1 MVRRYKALVL
11 IMLVLLTIP
20 LIRLAAAGISNV
32 SAPSGT
38 TTVYQTFPVVLN
50 FTATLSGDAPRAAVI
65 SSSIPE
71 NWTYLGYEATLDG
84 VPITFIETVG
94 AASVSWENET
104 MGEGIMMLRAY
115 FKAPSDLGN
124 YAFSGA
130 YAYRAGGAMQP
141 GTWQMTAQV
150 VQYPSDVSD
159 IKLPPAEIWVKWT
172 PPTTLV
178 GLSFEANLTGLGC
191 RAVVSSSIPENCS
204 YVGYE
209 AYMDDAS
216 ITFNETFVDSSVTL
230 ENASLGYVDPLCGNL
245 WAQSLNLSLTFWLN
259 FTEAGDYNVT
269 GLYVFVGGDAT
280 DFGEWNTTIHVV
292 PITLEVSVS
301 LDLITPTKPPPED
314 EPLPYYGCIIPIN
327 CTVSNPGID
336 YFNIKL
342 NVVVMLNDTVVWEI
356 NMTRDF
362 LAGTT
367 VVLIDWDTLDCGIP
381 NDYEL
386 ARGNVTVVGRL
397 FTLEEEVLAEDTYYS
412 TEYAWTLL
420 PTNRDILW
428 ERVVDIILRW
438 PDPDVTPD
446 ERDELWDIIVKIIII
461 WPTVPS

>member
-1 MVRRYKALVL
+1 MKSRYKALIV
-11 IMLVLLTIP
+11 ITLVLSAMLSVEFVV
-20 LIRLAAAGISNV
+20 AGVSDV

-38 TTVYQTFPVVLN
+38 MTVYQTFPLTLN
-50 FTATLSGDAPRAAVI
+50 FTATLSGSTPRAAVI
-65 SSSIPE
+65 SSNIPE
-71 NWTYLGYEATLDG
+71 NWTYLGYNATLDG
-84 VPITFIETVG
+84 VPITFIETVT
-94 AASVSWENET
+94 AASVSWENDT
-104 MGEGIMMLRAY
+104 MGEGTMVLLAY
-115 FKAPSDLGN
+115 FKAPLDLGN
-124 YAFSGA
+124 YTFSGA
-130 YAYRAGGAMQP
+130 YAYRAGGAIQP
-141 GTWQMTAQV
+141 GFWQMTAQV

-159 IKLPPAEIWVKWT
+159 IKLPPAEIWEKWT

-204 YVGYE
+204 YVDYE

-230 ENASLGYVDPLCGNL
+230 ENASFGYVDPLCGNL

-259 FTEAGDYNVT
+259 FTEAGVYNVT
-269 GLYVFVGGDAT
+269 GLYVFVGGNAT
-280 DFGEWNTTIHVV
+280 DFGEWNTTVHV
-292 PITLEVSVS
+292 PEITLDVSVS
-301 LDLITPTKPPPED
+301 LDLITPTING
-314 EPLPYYGCIIPIN
+314 PLPYYGCIIPVN

-362 LAGTT
+362 LAGST
-367 VVLIDWDTLDCGIP
+367 VVIIDWDTLDCGIP
-381 NDYEL
+381 NNYEL
-386 ARGNVTVVGRL
+386 ARGNVTVAGRL

-412 TEYAWTLL
+412 TEHAWTLL

-428 ERVVDIILRW
+428 SRVVDIILPW
-438 PDPDVTPD
+438 PTASPA
-446 ERDELWDIIVKIIII
+446 EREELWSILVKIILI
-461 WPTVPS
+461 WPTV